1 MDNLKESLLDIW
13 DDTLDFFDDHRKP
26 IIIGLIVII
35 AVLTIA
41 VTAYLILRPVKITIY
56 DLETKSVVGVTRNH
70 TMKVAAVSKK
80 GNKVIDENYEWSVE
94 GGTLT
99 NDPIDGSLTW
109 NIPIDSGTYSITA
122 TSPNATATQKVTVLE
137 NELVNVFRTNGYT
150 IKLQDTDGDGLTDI
164 YESTYSKTSATSF
177 DTDGDGISDGDE
189 VFLELNPEKKS
200 SKDDGIDDGNRQ
212 LEYKTRF
219 NNVELKV
226 TGTGNVTKTSID
238 RYKTETIENS
248 KAILDGVYS
257 GYTYSKLDSAEMV
270 FNYSDTDVKD
280 KGLDE
285 NSLAIYELDDVNNTF
300 KKVPSSTINT
310 AQNTITMST
319 EKLGK
324 YFIADSSK
332 LTSYISTDIVFLIDN
347 SASMYPAS
355 EVAGSEEN
363 DIYFDRV
370 KVVDRLISRLNGNYK
385 FGAGKFTFD
394 YTELISLSGDKE
406 AVVNRINTIVTETER
421 NFNGTNIGAAIEG
434 GLKQFA
440 NSSDQN
446 RKYIV
451 IISDGKDEGDF
462 DKDNKNILSDQLE
475 YAKKNNIKIYT
486 IGLGNAIDA
495 DNLSSIAESTG
506 GKYYF
511 ASTADDLYQMF
522 SLIEAELN
530 YGLYDTDY
538 DDVNDSIILYN
549 SNFDISR
556 NGFPFSNFSNT
567 QEVNGFGYGM
577 ALYAKL
583 FFEGNTD
590 YSLGEKTI
598 NEGNVNVTAPSVKVS
613 ELDKSVVS
621 TLRTYTPSSDAFK
634 VLSALPNN
642 FWSISGNSAKINKQY
657 SSVLSNAGFKFITA
671 NNTIKDSPI
680 SSFQVL
686 QFDMDKVK
694 DVDPRYSAIGG
705 DAATINVF
713 SRLDITKYRDT
724 KYNFYENNDSAFK
737 RLVDEISAGKP
748 VLIRINDTYTVLA
761 TKILCD
767 INNMNEYKI
776 EVYDPNYSGVRKYIN
791 VTRNKFEDI
800 DEITNVIADRYEYRF
815 NYLGTDVGT
824 YLSFPNIAENL

>member
-13 DDTLDFFDDHRKP
+13 DDTLDFFDDHKKML
-26 IIIGLIVII
+26 IIGLIVFFIVISTII
-35 AVLTIA
+35 LIFIA
-41 VTAYLILRPVKITIY
+41 LRPVKITIY
-56 DLETKSVVGVTRNH
+56 DADTKSVVGVTRNNK
-70 TMKVAAVSKK
+70 MKVMAVSTK
-80 GNKVIDENYEWSVE
+80 GNKVINEEYKWSVN
-94 GGTLT
+94 GGVLAI
-99 NDPIDGSLTW
+99 DPVDGSLIW
-109 NIPIDSGTYSITA
+109 NIPVDSGTYSITA
-122 TSPNATATQKVTVLE
+122 SSDKATVTQKVTVIE
-137 NELVNVFRTNGYT
+137 SELVNIFRTNGYN
-150 IKLQDTDGDGLTDI
+150 ILFDDTDADGLTDI
-164 YESTYSKTSATSF
+164 YETTYSKTSATSF

-238 RYKTETIENS
+238 KYKTETIENS

-270 FNYSDTDVKD
+270 FNYSDADVKD

-310 AQNTITMST
+310 DQNIITMST
-319 EKLGK
+319 DKLGK

-394 YTELISLSGDKE
+394 YTELISLSNDKE
-406 AVVNRINTIVTETER
+406 AIVNRINTIVTETEM
-421 NFNGTNIGAAIEG
+421 NFNGTNIGVAIEG

-446 RKYIV
+446 RKYIIV
-451 IISDGKDEGDF
+451 ISDGEDTSNVPGYSKSLL
-462 DKDNKNILSDQLE
+462 NNQIQL
-475 YAKKNNIKIYT
+475 AQSKGVKIYT
-486 IGLGNAIDA
+486 VGLGNSINEK
-495 DNLSSIAESTG
+495 NLKEIAESTG

-522 SLIEAELN
+522 SLIEADLN

-549 SNFDISR
+549 SNFDVSR
-556 NGFPFSNFSNT
+556 NGLPFSNFSNT
-567 QEVNGFGYGM
+567 EDINGFGYGM

-583 FFEGNTD
+583 YFEKDTNYTLSEKIVED
-590 YSLGEKTI
+590 Y
-598 NEGNVNVTAPSVKVS
+598 EGKQIKAPAAKVT
-613 ELDKSVVS
+613 ELNSFSKS
-621 TLRTYTPSSDAFK
+621 TLRTFEPTSEAFK
-634 VLSALPNN
+634 ILANLPND
-642 FWSISGNSAKINKQY
+642 FWSVSDNSAKIKNKY
-657 SSVLSNAGFKFITA
+657 SSVLSGGYFSIINAT
-671 NNTIKDSPI
+671 NTIKDSKI
-680 SSFQVL
+680 SHFQTIK
-686 QFDMDKVK
+686 FDMKKFKDAPSKNLLGKDK
-694 DVDPRYSAIGG
+694 SI
-705 DAATINVF
+705 INLF

-724 KYNFYENNDSAFK
+724 KYSFHDNNDSSFNM
-737 RLVDEISAGKP
+737 LISQISDGKP
-748 VLIRINDTYTVLA
+748 TLIRINDAYTVLA
-761 TKILCD
+761 TKILAD

-776 EVYDPNYSGVRKYIN
+776 EVYDPNYAGVRKYIK
-791 VTRNKFEDI
+791 VTRNKYEDI
-800 DEITNVIADRYEYRF
+800 EEITNVTSDKYEYRF
-815 NYLGTDVGT
+815 NYLGTDVGV